1 MSVIKAGD
9 SLHPCLHNILL
20 PSPSH
25 FSNTSSSSSRTVRGF
40 PHAWWCTV
48 TLLQLDVQHS
58 VLVCKPKCQGLGL
71 MNAHHS
77 LVFST
82 RWTNQAQK
90 NERVLV
96 FGSIWLRSSQSH
108 VRQAI
113 CGGDGGWQHM
123 GANPVDLGDLGDQTH
138 PIILL
143 PLRPPGGDRSGAP
156 WKIDSI
162 STLWSQFPNNGDPP
176 AGFGA
181 SQDVH
186 LFKGRGRGGGPSG
199 VALTVFPNNLRH
211 SEKVF
216 GQLQYQTTINLR
228 KHLQT

>member
-1 MSVIKAGD
+1 MRREFPYTTKTREVLENPPPPPSRNLSDLTWIF
-9 SLHPCLHNILL
+9 PCL
-20 PSPSH
+20 PH
-25 FSNTSSSSSRTVRGF
+25 FGGARIHYCSLMFNTVS
-40 PHAWWCTV
+40 W
-48 TLLQLDVQHS
+48 
-58 VLVCKPKCQGLGL
+58 CKPYAKGLEL

-82 RWTNQAQK
+82 RWTNQTQK
-90 NERVLV
+90 NERVRVL
-96 FGSIWLRSSQSH
+96 GSIWLRRSHSH

-123 GANPVDLGDLGDQTH
+123 GANPVDLGDLGDLGDQTH

-176 AGFGA
+176 AGFAA

-186 LFKGRGRGGGPSG
+186 LFKGRGRGGGLSG
-199 VALTVFPNNLRH
+199 ANLTVFSKNLDTFRETFWPTPI
-211 SEKVF
+211 SNIS
-216 GQLQYQTTINLR
+216 INL
-228 KHLQT
+228 TS